1 MLAGVASGY
10 DVRLSNVSPLHP
22 RLQPNRYFLYFIFI
36 DNNNQNMQSNC
47 FCIVGCISR
56 SPPTLYLTC
65 ITFNHIFIIHHLCIF
80 YSQSFQE
87 SIMFLFYILC
97 RPETASETPPWKALE
112 NQEYEYSS
120 SSGYNH
126 NTYHGPTKHYRPMLS
141 GSQLMILQPEE
152 AKPLRF
158 TDSPLHHSNLTPNP
172 SPRRKSSSTSNDGS
186 ELYAPYERNAT
197 IYIPGDYHVCQ
208 NEGGRCSG
216 CCARPENSYRSD
228 AVSYNYGQYPDHNYG
243 GYSSEYSGSTTLY
256 GYATDYAYDNPS
268 SISSGGSRTPQRLPV
283 HTHRRTP
290 SNVSNASSTTTSG
303 KKFFC
308 ILFLHVKLRMHSVLK
323 ISVSKTA

>member
-1 MLAGVASGY
+1 
-10 DVRLSNVSPLHP
+10 
-22 RLQPNRYFLYFIFI
+22 
-36 DNNNQNMQSNC
+36 
-47 FCIVGCISR
+47 
-56 SPPTLYLTC
+56 
-65 ITFNHIFIIHHLCIF
+65 
-80 YSQSFQE
+80 
-87 SIMFLFYILC
+87 
-97 RPETASETPPWKALE
+97 
-112 NQEYEYSS
+112 
-120 SSGYNH
+120 
-126 NTYHGPTKHYRPMLS
+126 MLS

-158 TDSPLHHSNLTPNP
+158 TDSPQHHSNLTPNP

-208 NEGGRCSG
+208 NEGGRCLG
-216 CCARPENSYRSD
+216 CARPDNNYRTDSN
-228 AVSYNYGQYPDHNYG
+228 SYNYGQYQDHNYG

-268 SISSGGSRTPQRLPV
+268 SISSSGSRTPQRHPV

-303 KKFFC
+303 KIIFYFQTKQS
-308 ILFLHVKLRMHSVLK
+308 HVLTCALK
-323 ISVSKTA
+323 SA